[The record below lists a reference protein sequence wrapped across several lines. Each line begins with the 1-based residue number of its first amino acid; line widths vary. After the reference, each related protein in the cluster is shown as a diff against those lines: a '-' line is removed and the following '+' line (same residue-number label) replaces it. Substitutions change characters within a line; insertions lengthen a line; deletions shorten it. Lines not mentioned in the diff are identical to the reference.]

1 MEDNNTD
8 TQKANNDDNK
18 YRYGWFSF
26 TPNWMQVRSKIIIV
40 IIMLGLNIKFIFL
53 RQNSQ
58 KIKPKQIFLPCMKKH
73 AMKYT

>member
-26 TPNWMQVRSKIIIV
+26 TPSWMQVRPRIIIV

-53 RQNSQ
+53 
-58 KIKPKQIFLPCMKKH
+58 
-73 AMKYT
+73 